1 MKKSLF
7 AVVALA
13 AALIFVGCKQ
23 ENKSAVQG
31 ISVSPSELPMNPGQQ
46 TRLSLTVTPETAQ
59 YNSDDVVWT
68 SSDTTVATV
77 TYNGT
82 VTALEVGTANITAKL
97 GEYTAV
103 CAITVNEW
111 IDNLVFNGAYI
122 GIQDTAY
129 YGDEVDTIKAGD
141 GNSYAVKRLR
151 VYVGLFTVGFY
162 MDAEYNFAGSK
173 EGGVVEGFASM
184 YWAPGW
190 LNNSDGGIIF
200 SLGQW
205 DITDK
210 YGDTITQVIP
220 CGKLTD
226 EFLPNMVLFWDNMAA
241 GDQEAAYTQNL
252 KAAGSD
258 GCEGATLAHYT
269 YHSTAEGYGEDGY
282 YSSYVPEL
290 FFTEGAFIVEGEYPN
305 PSVPWGFHAVSK
317 HKLTAKALEFKD
329 IDDNNFIS
337 YGCNLHYDDENGL
350 SWNDTEIH
358 WGKTYEYNYGLE
370 VTSAPSRI
378 QPQYQMIREFGDMET
393 TKKVQNA
400 IRGLRP
406 EMKANKLAK

>member
-13 AALIFVGCKQ
+13 AALIFVGCKK
-23 ENKSAVQG
+23 ENKSAVQS
-31 ISVSPSELPMNPGQQ
+31 ISIRPSELTMTPGQE
-46 TRLSLTVTPETAQ
+46 TRLSLTVTPETAE
-59 YNSDDVVWT
+59 YNTDDVVWT
-68 SSDTTVATV
+68 SSDTTVAV
-77 TYNGT
+77 VSYNGT
-82 VTALEVGTANITAKL
+82 VTAYETGTANITAKL
-97 GEYTAV
+97 GEFTAV

-111 IDNLVFNGAYI
+111 VDNLVFNGAYI

-129 YGDEVDTIKAGD
+129 YGDEVDTIQASSGE
-141 GNSYAVKRLR
+141 SYVVKRLR

-173 EGGVVEGFASM
+173 EGGVVDGYASM

-210 YGDTITQVIP
+210 YGDTVTQVIP
-220 CGKLTD
+220 CGKVND
-226 EFLPNMVLFWDNMAA
+226 EFLPNMKLFWDNMAA
-241 GDQEAAYTQNL
+241 GDQEAAYSQNL

-258 GCEGATLAHYT
+258 GCEGATLSHYT

-282 YSSYVPEL
+282 YGAYVPEL
-290 FFTEGAFIVEGEYPN
+290 FFTEGAFLVEGEYPN
-305 PSVPWGFHAVSK
+305 PSVPWGFHGISK
-317 HKLTAKALEFKD
+317 HVLTAKALEFKD

-337 YGCNLHYDDENGL
+337 YGCNIHYDDVNGL
-350 SWNDTEIH
+350 SWNDEEIH
-358 WGKTYEYNYGLE
+358 WGKTYEYAYGVE
-370 VTSAPSRI
+370 SATAPSRLV
-378 QPQYQMIREFGDMET
+378 QGYQMIREFGDIET
-393 TKKVQNA
+393 TQKVINA
-400 IRGLRP
+400 IHGVRS
-406 EMKANKLAK
+406 EKKASRLAK